1 MTTKKIEPK
10 RILKINLFEGDPI
23 ELEIGKAIELHTQQ
37 PAIYIEKMKD
47 GKYRLAYDVAVIP
60 DFCNVQNIE
69 VVRIDPE

>member
-1 MTTKKIEPK
+1 MSKKKIEPK

-60 DFCNVQNIE
+60 DFCNVKNIA

>member
-1 MTTKKIEPK
+1 MAKKKIEPK

-23 ELEIGKAIELHTQQ
+23 ELEIDKAIELHTQQ